1 MSNSTASVQTRL
13 WPALKIVSWM
23 VPLALLHGL
32 IFLLIVPPWQ
42 HYDEPSHLSY
52 AAQIAAEGRESLV
65 PQSRLINLAIVDS
78 MYRYNFYPP
87 GEVPVI
93 GSGTPSVGYGQWI
106 YLPLYYGMVAEL
118 LDFVQHLP
126 VEQQLYAARGLS
138 LCFYVLTI
146 LVAWRVAVV
155 MLPEQPQ
162 LQLVLPLLLLFMPTF
177 VDIMTAVNNDV
188 LVNFGVMVMF
198 LGSALLIRDG
208 LRPTGLAL
216 ALLGLAV
223 GILAKRTAVTALP
236 ILALA
241 LFWSVRRRPLPRAL
255 LLPGMLLGGVGLPA
269 AALRLEY
276 VEGVWQL
283 LPRDWLMTLDQNYTS
298 LFIDL
303 LLRSVT
309 DWKLSEFSDPLF
321 LYPLVLR
328 TVFESF
334 WAHLAWGNVVLG
346 TPTLI
351 TMLLIAVAS
360 LIGLLIRGWQDR
372 RRLPLWQRRFI
383 WLLFISVCLAW
394 IAAILRVHP
403 LPPLVSW
410 FYVPRGRYIFWA
422 LLPHLWLLVWGWQGL
437 FPARWRPQSALL
449 LLGGAIVLSTYTW
462 AVVLPRFYYGA

>member
-1 MSNSTASVQTRL
+1 
-13 WPALKIVSWM
+13 
-23 VPLALLHGL
+23 
-32 IFLLIVPPWQ
+32 
-42 HYDEPSHLSY
+42 
-52 AAQIAAEGRESLV
+52 
-65 PQSRLINLAIVDS
+65 
-78 MYRYNFYPP
+78 
-87 GEVPVI
+87 
-93 GSGTPSVGYGQWI
+93 
-106 YLPLYYGMVAEL
+106 
-118 LDFVQHLP
+118 
-126 VEQQLYAARGLS
+126 
-138 LCFYVLTI
+138 
-146 LVAWRVAVV
+146 
-155 MLPEQPQ
+155 
-162 LQLVLPLLLLFMPTF
+162 
-177 VDIMTAVNNDV
+177 
-188 LVNFGVMVMF
+188 MVMF
-198 LGSALLIRDG
+198 LGCALLIRDG

-241 LFWSVRRRPLPRAL
+241 LFWSVRRRPLPLAL
-255 LLPGMLLGGVGLPA
+255 LLPGMLLGVVGLPA

-309 DWKLSEFSDPLF
+309 DWKLSEFSDPLL
-321 LYPLVLR
+321 LYPLVFR

-334 WAHLAWGNVVLG
+334 WARLAWGHVPLG

-351 TMLLIAVAS
+351 TVLLVVVAS

-372 RRLPLWQRRFI
+372 RRIPIWQRRFI

-437 FPARWRPQSALL
+437 FPVRWRPQSALL
-449 LLGGAIVLSTYTW
+449 LLGGVLVLSTYTW
-462 AVVLPRFYYGA
+462 AVVLPRFYYGV